1 MSKKLKAKDIVYSAL
16 FATLTAVL
24 AYITIPLPFSP
35 IPITGQS
42 LAVMLAGCVLTPIQ
56 AGLSML
62 TFLFMGIIGLPV
74 FSGGRAG
81 IGVIVGKS
89 GGYLIGYLVGAV
101 IISILVRKSKSKIT
115 MFLACLFGGIIV
127 VHILGA
133 SWLGYVTGMGIGK
146 AIMVGSVPFLPGD
159 LIKAVAAVAI
169 GVRLNKELRRYAH
182 A

>member
-24 AYITIPLPFSP
+24 GYITIPLPFSP
-35 IPITGQS
+35 IAITGQS

-56 AGLSML
+56 AALSML

-74 FSGGRAG
+74 FSGGRTG

-133 SWLGYVTGMGIGK
+133 AWLGYVTGMGIEK

-159 LIKAVAAVAI
+159 LLKAVAAVVI
-169 GVRLNKELRRYAH
+169 GVRLNKNIRSYAH

>member
-1 MSKKLKAKDIVYSAL
+1 MSKKLNVKDMVYSAL

-24 AYITIPLPFSP
+24 SFVTIPLPFSP

-56 AGLSML
+56 AGFSML
-62 TFLFMGIIGLPV
+62 TFLFMGAIGLPV
-74 FSGGRAG
+74 FSGGRSG

-89 GGYLIGYLVGAV
+89 GGYLIGYLIGAI
-101 IISILVRKSKSKIT
+101 IISIIVSKSKSKIS

-127 VHILGA
+127 VHALGA
-133 SWLGYVTGMGIGK
+133 AWLGYVTGMGIGK

-159 LIKAVAAVAI
+159 MLKSVVAVIIAA
-169 GVRLNKELRRYAH
+169 RLNKEMIRYAR

>member
-24 AYITIPLPFSP
+24 GYITIPLPFSP

-74 FSGGRAG
+74 FSGGRVG

-133 SWLGYVTGMGIGK
+133 AWLGYVTGMGIEK

-159 LIKAVAAVAI
+159 LFKAVAAVAI
-169 GVRLNKELRRYAH
+169 GVRLNKDLRSYAH

>member
-1 MSKKLKAKDIVYSAL
+1 MSKKLKTKDMVYSAL

-24 AYITIPLPFSP
+24 SYVTIPLPFSP

-62 TFLFMGIIGLPV
+62 TFLFMGAIGLPV

-89 GGYLIGYLVGAV
+89 GGYLVGYLVGAV
-101 IISILVRKSKSKIT
+101 IISILTSKNKSGKI
-115 MFLACLFGGIIV
+115 MFAACLLGGIIV
-127 VHILGA
+127 VHFLGVA
-133 SWLGYVTGMGIGK
+133 WLSFVTGMGMWK
-146 AIMVGSVPFLPGD
+146 TFMVGSVPFLPGD
-159 LIKAVAAVAI
+159 LIKSVAAVVIAI
-169 GVRLNKELRRYAH
+169 RLNKGLAKYVQA
-182 A
+182 

>member
-81 IGVIVGKS
+81 IGVLVGKS

-169 GVRLNKELRRYAH
+169 GVRLNKEQRRYAH

>member
-16 FATLTAVL
+16 FATLTSVL

-101 IISILVRKSKSKIT
+101 IISVLVRKSKSKIT

-133 SWLGYVTGMGIGK
+133 AWLGYVTSMGIGK

-159 LIKAVAAVAI
+159 LIKAVVAVAI

>member
-81 IGVIVGKS
+81 IGVIAGKS

-101 IISILVRKSKSKIT
+101 IISVLVRKSKSKIT

-169 GVRLNKELRRYAH
+169 GVRLNKDLRRYAH
-182 A
+182 V

>member
-1 MSKKLKAKDIVYSAL
+1 MSKKLKVKDIVYSAL

-24 AYITIPLPFSP
+24 GYITIPLPFSP
-35 IPITGQS
+35 IAITGQS

-81 IGVIVGKS
+81 IGVIVDKS
-89 GGYLIGYLVGAV
+89 GGYFIGYLVGAV
-101 IISILVRKSKSKIT
+101 IISVLVRKSKSKTT

-133 SWLGYVTGMGIGK
+133 AWLGYVTGMGIEK

-159 LIKAVAAVAI
+159 LLKAVAAVAI
-169 GVRLNKELRRYAH
+169 GVRLNKNVRSYAH

>member
-1 MSKKLKAKDIVYSAL
+1 MSKKLKVKDIVYSAL

-24 AYITIPLPFSP
+24 GYITVPLPFSP

-89 GGYLIGYLVGAV
+89 GGYLTGYLVGAV

-127 VHILGA
+127 VHVLGA
-133 SWLGYVTGMGIGK
+133 AWLGYVTGMGIGK

-159 LIKAVAAVAI
+159 LIKAAAAVAI

>member
-24 AYITIPLPFSP
+24 GYITIPLPFSP
-35 IPITGQS
+35 ISITGQS

-101 IISILVRKSKSKIT
+101 IISILVRKSKSKIN

-133 SWLGYVTGMGIGK
+133 AWLGYVTGMGIEK

-159 LIKAVAAVAI
+159 LLKAVAAVAI
-169 GVRLNKELRRYAH
+169 GVRLNKNIRSYAH